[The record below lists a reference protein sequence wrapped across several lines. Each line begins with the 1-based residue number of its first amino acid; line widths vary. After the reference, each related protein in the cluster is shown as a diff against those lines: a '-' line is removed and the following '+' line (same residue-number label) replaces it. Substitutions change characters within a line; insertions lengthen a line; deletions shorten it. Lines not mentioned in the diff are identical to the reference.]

1 MAKRLTTAAVD
12 RIAAGSTRI
21 EIPDAA
27 CRGLYLVVQ
36 PSGKKSWAV
45 RCRLRSGRSIK
56 KTIGPWPA
64 FGLEAARDAAEEAI
78 RAAKRGEDP
87 RARSGLLVEEAVADW
102 LRRDQAKNKSAA
114 EVERIFEKKVLD
126 PSSRPC
132 WRGRALAEITRADCR
147 EIIEAVADKGAPTTS
162 RRLHAHLHKFL
173 RWCVGVGMIAA
184 NPMAEMPKLGKEV
197 SRDRVLSDVELGL
210 IWRSAPSLGYPF
222 GPAIQLLA
230 LTAARR
236 DEIMSLRWSEVDL
249 DAAEIRLPGERTK
262 NGRPHVIPLSPMA
275 LDIVRSLPRLSID
288 GNDSPFV
295 FTTTGRSR
303 ASGTS
308 RAKARLDKLISE
320 RAIKEATE
328 RVGDP
333 VRVEAWRI
341 HDLRR
346 TAATRMA
353 ELGVEPH
360 VVEALLNHV
369 SGFRAGVAGTYNRA
383 AYAAPKRE
391 AAATWCEHV
400 RSRAHAPRP

>member
-1 MAKRLTTAAVD
+1 MAKRLTKAAVE
-12 RIAAGSTRI
+12 RIVAGPTRR
-21 EIPDAA
+21 EIPDAS

-36 PSGKKSWAV
+36 ASGKKSWAV

-87 RARSGLLVEEAVADW
+87 RVRSGILVEDAVADW
-102 LRRDQAKNKSAA
+102 LRRDQAKNRSAA
-114 EVERIFEKKVLD
+114 EVERIFDKKVLD
-126 PSSRPC
+126 LSSRPC
-132 WRGRALAEITRADCR
+132 WRGRALEEITRADCR
-147 EIIEAVADKGAPTTS
+147 ELIEAVADRGAPTTS
-162 RRLHAHLHKFL
+162 RRLHAHLHKFF
-173 RWCVGVGMIAA
+173 RWCVGVGLIAT

-197 SRDRVLSDVELGL
+197 SRDRVLTDAELGL
-210 IWRSAPSLGYPF
+210 IWRSAPDLGYPF
-222 GPAIQLLA
+222 GPAVQLLI

-236 DEIMSLRWSEVDL
+236 DEIMSLRWSEVDV
-249 DAAEIRLPGERTK
+249 DTAEIRLPGERTK
-262 NGRPHVIPLSPMA
+262 NGRPHVIPLSPSA
-275 LDIVRSLPRLSID
+275 LDIVQSLPSLTVD
-288 GNDSPFV
+288 GEDSPFV

-308 RAKARLDKLISE
+308 RAKARLDKMVAE
-320 RAIKEATE
+320 RAIQEAADN
-328 RVGDP
+328 GGNP

-383 AYAAPKRE
+383 AYAEPKRAAVE
-391 AAATWCEHV
+391 AWAHHV
-400 RSRAHAPRP
+400 ALVNHVC

>member
-1 MAKRLTTAAVD
+1 MAKRLTKAAVE
-12 RIAAGSTRI
+12 RIAAGLTRR

-27 CRGLYLVVQ
+27 CHGLYLVVQ

-64 FGLEAARDAAEEAI
+64 FGLEAARDEAEAAI
-78 RAAKRGEDP
+78 REAKRGDDP
-87 RARSGLLVEEAVADW
+87 RRERGVLVEDAIAEW
-102 LRRDQAKNKSAA
+102 LRRDQAKNKSAF
-114 EVERIFEKKVLD
+114 EVERVVNTKVLD

-132 WRGRALAEITRADCR
+132 WRGRALGQTTRADCR
-147 EIIEAVADKGAPTTS
+147 ELIEAVADRGAPTTS
-162 RRLHAHLHKFL
+162 RRLHAHLHKFF
-173 RWCVGVGMIAA
+173 RWCVGVGLLAA
-184 NPMAEMPKLGKEV
+184 NPIADMPKLGKEV
-197 SRDRVLSDVELGL
+197 SRDRVLTDAELGL
-210 IWRSAPSLGYPF
+210 IWRSAPDLGYPF
-222 GPAIQLLA
+222 GPAVQLLI

-236 DEIMSLRWSEVDL
+236 DEIMSLRWSEVDV
-249 DAAEIRLPGERTK
+249 DAAEVRLPGERTK
-262 NGRPHVIPLSPMA
+262 NGRPHVIPLSPLA
-275 LDIVRSLPRLSID
+275 LDIVRSLPRLSV
-288 GNDSPFV
+288 GGEDSSFV

-308 RAKARLDKLISE
+308 RAKARLDKMVAE
-320 RAIKEATE
+320 RSIAEAAE
-328 RVGDP
+328 RGGDP
-333 VRVEAWRI
+333 IRVEAWRI

-383 AYAAPKRE
+383 AYAEPKR
-391 AAATWCEHV
+391 AAVEQWAHHV
-400 RSRAHAPRP
+400 APVNHVC